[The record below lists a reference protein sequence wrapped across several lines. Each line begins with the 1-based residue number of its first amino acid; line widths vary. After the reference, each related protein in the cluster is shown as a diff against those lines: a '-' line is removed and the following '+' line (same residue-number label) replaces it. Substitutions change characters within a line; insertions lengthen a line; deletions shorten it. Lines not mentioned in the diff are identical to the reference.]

1 MKICPSPSIEGVRDV
16 GIAAQAP
23 RLKYQNLSVM
33 LVEHIYSIFFV
44 FLVLFSIFPNGFLL
58 GIPDG
63 WTDTRFFWT
72 PK

>member
-1 MKICPSPSIEGVRDV
+1 MKICPSPSLEGVQDV

-33 LVEHIYSIFFV
+33 LVEHIYSIFV

-58 GIPDG
+58 GIPDE